1 MKKLIIFLI
10 ATILLVIPAKK
21 AFAAEQ
27 NNISAGTKESPA
39 YEGTWLH
46 DARSD
51 TWTYAYTHPF
61 KNTWAYVVNPWN
73 DNKPAWF
80 FFDENGTMLT
90 GWQMIYWNGSIK
102 YFYFHEASD
111 GRRGECQLGGI
122 TPDGY
127 TVNKDGA
134 WTVNGVVQ
142 EYYPV
147 SLSPSSS
154 NGSAADAAN
163 AVPVAS
169 DAGGLYT
176 VISQLSLPADDVA
189 LLEGGRRQR
198 IAAGRA
204 IVREP
209 KVFLMDAP
217 IGGIDAVVAKDA
229 LVRADVANVIGGVAD
244 LRPVVPGQQ
253 ANPGSAHS
261 SASPSKGRTS
271 NPSEEPSK
279 NVSNDS

>member
-21 AFAAEQ
+21 ASAAEQ

-61 KNTWAYVVNPWN
+61 KNAWAYVVNPWN

-154 NGSAADAAN
+154 NRSAAAAAN
-163 AVPVAS
+163 AVPVAN
-169 DAGGLYT
+169 DALAKADATLAKAGQSMLIMPSPLYSPLGT
-176 VISQLSLPADDVA
+176 TLDALQIGYISTGMWPNITYGSPRDHFVPIYDSAASIIVKSVDSQLQEIDESLKNSVIVPEIIFVPLSVNGTPTDSIP
-189 LLEGGRRQR
+189 LSRR
-198 IAAGRA
+198 
-204 IVREP
+204 
-209 KVFLMDAP
+209 
-217 IGGIDAVVAKDA
+217 
-229 LVRADVANVIGGVAD
+229 
-244 LRPVVPGQQ
+244 
-253 ANPGSAHS
+253 
-261 SASPSKGRTS
+261 
-271 NPSEEPSK
+271 
-279 NVSNDS
+279 